1 MTGAR
6 LWQRAARGVVGYF
19 QKIGHFSINIR
30 LLFLSSVLSGIAQG
44 MFGVNFNLYIL
55 SLGIQPDGLGRILSA
70 GPFAHA
76 IAAIPIGFLG
86 EFFGFRAAFI
96 LIYSIAGLAQLAQVA
111 TGNAYVIATGA
122 FVGGLALAGNFVI
135 GMPFMA
141 TNSSAAD
148 RAHVFSI
155 NSLLFSL
162 TLAAGSL
169 LGGYLPNLLARFTAD
184 LTLQYRYTLFIAGI
198 FTIVS
203 IVPICFI
210 APQVRRHERKIS
222 LKPYLWGIDSLTV
235 KSAGIELFIG
245 LTLGL
250 IVPFMNLYFIF
261 HLNTSREF
269 FSTVEALTIVF
280 TSLAAALGPVLA
292 QKLGDARAIALG
304 RWLVPISTV
313 TMALATSAAVGSGG
327 YWGYRAL
334 FTMSQ
339 WLWLAYAM
347 GAASAKAKVAM
358 SAWLEITFWL
368 GQALAAIITG
378 SLLAKS
384 NYVLPF
390 FLSTAAALITAVLTQ
405 MFFGLRLGPKTAAE
419 AGEVA

>member
-1 MTGAR
+1 MESDTIYV
-6 LWQRAARGVVGYF
+6 LAALRGW
-19 QKIGHFSINIR
+19 H
-30 LLFLSSVLSGIAQG
+30 
-44 MFGVNFNLYIL
+44 
-55 SLGIQPDGLGRILSA
+55 A
-70 GPFAHA
+70 GE
-76 IAAIPIGFLG
+76 L
-86 EFFGFRAAFI
+86 FGFRAAFI
-96 LIYSIAGLAQLAQVA
+96 LIYSVAGLAQMAQVA
-111 TGNAYVIATGA
+111 TGNAYVVPAGA

-135 GMPFMA
+135 GMLFMA

-155 NSLLFSL
+155 NSLLFSV

-184 LTLQYRYTLFIAGI
+184 LTLQHRYTLFVAGI
-198 FTIVS
+198 FTMAS
-203 IVPICFI
+203 IVPVCFL

-222 LKPYLWGIDSLTV
+222 LKPYLWGIDSLSV

-250 IVPFMNLYFIF
+250 IVLFMNLYLIF

-269 FSTVEALTIVF
+269 FSTVEAL
-280 TSLAAALGPVLA
+280 G
-292 QKLGDARAIALG
+292 
-304 RWLVPISTV
+304 
-313 TMALATSAAVGSGG
+313 TSAEVGSGG

-339 WLWLAYAM
+339 WLWLAVAM
-347 GAASAKAKVAM
+347 GTASAKARVAM

-390 FLSTAAALITAVLTQ
+390 LLS
-405 MFFGLRLGPKTAAE
+405 TAAE
-419 AGEVA
+419 AGEAA